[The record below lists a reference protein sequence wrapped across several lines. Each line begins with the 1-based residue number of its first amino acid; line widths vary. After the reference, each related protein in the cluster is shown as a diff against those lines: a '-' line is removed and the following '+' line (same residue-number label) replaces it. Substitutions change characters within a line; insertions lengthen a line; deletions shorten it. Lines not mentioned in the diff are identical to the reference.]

1 MWPLYFEHASST
13 ASRSRTSHS
22 KATKAP
28 PTGTSGRSS
37 SSAASHRALL
47 RPNAMTPTPF
57 STSSLHTARP
67 MPLVPPKTR
76 ACLNASCVLVASAIS
91 YCSPQ
96 LSPQLSSLSSHPWS
110 AGAEETDQ
118 KLVHADQFTLSSTL
132 RMKWHK
138 LAIWSH
144 YLPLLHNP
152 TKGLSNQKMFAL
164 SCIMLGPSPDIRKL
178 QSAGCR
184 MVF

>member
-1 MWPLYFEHASST
+1 MVNLIMINWNCSIGYLNGMQSSISNNHTFREVRRKAKIELVVRCGSGWIVDRAGVINNLVRPSLLWSEHT
-13 ASRSRTSHS
+13 
-22 KATKAP
+22 
-28 PTGTSGRSS
+28 
-37 SSAASHRALL
+37 
-47 RPNAMTPTPF
+47 
-57 STSSLHTARP
+57 
-67 MPLVPPKTR
+67 
-76 ACLNASCVLVASAIS
+76 
-91 YCSPQ
+91 Q
-96 LSPQLSSLSSHPWS
+96 PQLSSLSSHPWS

-144 YLPLLHNP
+144 YLPLLHNL

>member
-1 MWPLYFEHASST
+1 MVNLIMINWNCSIGYLNGMQSSISNNHT
-13 ASRSRTSHS
+13 FKEVKKKGKNWISRQVWVWVDCWQSRNHYNFGPSL
-22 KATKAP
+22 
-28 PTGTSGRSS
+28 SS
-37 SSAASHRALL
+37 DL
-47 RPNAMTPTPF
+47 NTP
-57 STSSLHTARP
+57 SL
-67 MPLVPPKTR
+67 
-76 ACLNASCVLVASAIS
+76 
-91 YCSPQ
+91 
-96 LSPQLSSLSSHPWS
+96 SLSSHPWS
-110 AGAEETDQ
+110 AGPEETDQ

-144 YLPLLHNP
+144 YLPLLHNL